1 MRQSSAHPDDPHFV
15 QRGGWLRAAVLGGN
29 DGIISVASLVIGV
42 AAANPDPSIITIT
55 GVAGLVAGAMS
66 MAAGEYISV
75 SAQRDSEQ
83 ADIARE
89 KKAIRET
96 PQQEM
101 EELVEIY
108 QGRGLSEETA
118 RTVARELSAEDALS
132 AHLRDE
138 LGLTDELAAR
148 PLQAAIAS
156 GITFSIA
163 AAPPVLAAILAPPG
177 WTIAA
182 IAIVSVIA
190 LALLG
195 AAGARLGG
203 APVIPAT
210 FRVVGWGILAMAA
223 TALIGSLFGVSV

>member
-1 MRQSSAHPDDPHFV
+1 MTQSAHPDDPHFV
-15 QRGGWLRAAVLGGN
+15 ERGGWLRAAVLGGN

-42 AAANPDPSIITIT
+42 AAANPDPSVIIIS

-89 KKAIRET
+89 RQAIEET
-96 PQQEM
+96 PG
-101 EELVEIY
+101 EELEELTEIY
-108 QGRGLSEETA
+108 QERGLSDETA
-118 RTVARELSAEDALS
+118 ALVARELMEKDPLS

-138 LGLTDELAAR
+138 LGFSDELAAK

-156 GITFSIA
+156 GVTFTVG
-163 AAPPVLAAILAPPG
+163 AAPPVLAAVLAPPEL
-177 WTIAA
+177 TIWA
-182 IAIVSVIA
+182 IAVVSVIA

-195 AAGARLGG
+195 ATGAKVGG
-203 APVIPAT
+203 APVVPAT
-210 FRVVGWGILAMAA
+210 IRVVGWGILAMAA
-223 TALIGSLFGVSV
+223 TAAIGSLFGISV